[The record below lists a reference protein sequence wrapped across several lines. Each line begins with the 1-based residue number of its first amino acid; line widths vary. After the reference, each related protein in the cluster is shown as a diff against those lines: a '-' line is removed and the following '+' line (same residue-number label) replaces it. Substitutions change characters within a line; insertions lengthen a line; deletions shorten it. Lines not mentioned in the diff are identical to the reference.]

1 MPERHVLAP
10 LRRWLIQPGSPPKV
24 IAILLL
30 ILMASM
36 VTLLTVRNEAA
47 HDNGGTTI
55 MESQHRPATSGDA
68 TGSNPAPRTL

>member
-1 MPERHVLAP
+1 MPERHVMAP

-36 VTLLTVRNEAA
+36 VALLTVRNEAPPTMA
-47 HDNGGTTI
+47 AQR
-55 MESQHRPATSGDA
+55 SWKFRLV
-68 TGSNPAPRTL
+68 R